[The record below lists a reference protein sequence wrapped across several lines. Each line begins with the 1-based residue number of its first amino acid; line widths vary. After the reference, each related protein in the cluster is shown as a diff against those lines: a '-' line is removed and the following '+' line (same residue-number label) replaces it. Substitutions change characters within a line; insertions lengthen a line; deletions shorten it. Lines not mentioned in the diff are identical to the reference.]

1 MTRTSLLCAA
11 ALAAALSACTVNNNA
26 PADNAADSNQSAE
39 AIGGS
44 EDAGAL
50 PTNEGGE
57 TNDSDGN
64 TSDGNTTSPPPPAD
78 ARIPAQ
84 YQGRWGM
91 VPADCDP
98 SRADNKGLITID
110 GKTIKFYESRA
121 TLKEQ
126 RPAIATSFSGLFA
139 FTGEGQEW
147 TRVETLTRTGDRL
160 KRADEEGSYNYTR
173 CR

>member
-11 ALAAALSACTVNNNA
+11 ALAAALSACTVNNEAPEVNDANA
-26 PADNAADSNQSAE
+26 VAD
-39 AIGGS
+39 GGAM
-44 EDAGAL
+44 AGDDL
-50 PTNEGGE
+50 
-57 TNDSDGN
+57 
-64 TSDGNTTSPPPPAD
+64 TTPPAD
-78 ARIPAQ
+78 VSDPSNDSAGNSGDGGDSDTPPATNASIPAQ

-91 VPADCDP
+91 VPNDCDP

-110 GKTIKFYESRA
+110 SKTIKFYESRA

-126 RPAIATSFSGLFA
+126 RPAIATSFSGLYA

-147 TRVETLTRTGDRL
+147 QKVVTLTRTGDKL
-160 KRADEEGSYNYTR
+160 KRADDEGSYDYTR

>member
-1 MTRTSLLCAA
+1 MTRTSLLRAA

-26 PADNAADSNQSAE
+26 PADNGDANAASTAD
-39 AIGGS
+39 GS
-44 EDAGAL
+44 ELTAPPTDVANPSADGTGNAG
-50 PTNEGGE
+50 
-57 TNDSDGN
+57 DGN
-64 TSDGNTTSPPPPAD
+64 TITPPAP
-78 ARIPAQ
+78 AEASIPAQ

-98 SRADNKGLITID
+98 ARADNKGLITID

-126 RPAIATSFSGLFA
+126 RPAIATSFAGLFS

-147 TRVETLTRTGDRL
+147 SRVETLTRTGDSL
-160 KRADEEGSYNYTR
+160 KRADDEGSYNYTR

>member
-11 ALAAALSACTVNNNA
+11 ALAAALSACTVDNNS
-26 PADNAADSNQSAE
+26 PADNGAEANAAMADS
-39 AIGGS
+39 GG
-44 EDAGAL
+44 DLTA
-50 PTNEGGE
+50 
-57 TNDSDGN
+57 
-64 TSDGNTTSPPPPAD
+64 PPAD
-78 ARIPAQ
+78 VANPSNDAAGDESATTPPGADASIPAQ

-147 TRVETLTRTGDRL
+147 TKVETLTRTGDTL
-160 KRADEEGSYNYTR
+160 KRADEDGSYDYTR

>member
-26 PADNAADSNQSAE
+26 PADNTDANAASTDPSGDLTAPPPDVANP
-39 AIGGS
+39 GNDGS
-44 EDAGAL
+44 D
-50 PTNEGGE
+50 NS
-57 TNDSDGN
+57 DDGN
-64 TSDGNTTSPPPPAD
+64 MTNPPPAT
-78 ARIPAQ
+78 AASIPAQ

-110 GKTIKFYESRA
+110 GKTMKFYESRA

-139 FTGEGQEW
+139 YTGEGQEW
-147 TRVETLTRTGDRL
+147 TKVETLTRTGDKL
-160 KRADEEGSYNYTR
+160 KRANDEGSFDYTR
-173 CR
+173 CA